1 MYSLEWIQNLALDYV
16 AFTQYAAGLSDQ
28 DTAEVL
34 QFLVHLVQD
43 VGSGVTKRDTDA
55 SIAVRHIIAN
65 LLGAKRQY
73 AEIHSIGIVL
83 HELHTAKTKH
93 LQPIRTGPIL
103 VPTPPPTSEEAPMS
117 SATASPIPSASAL
130 ALNFTA
136 SRLKGRQLIVPVVQ
150 ELGPYPWSEAGVD
163 GSIPESTEESDN
175 VASSGTFDAYLKK
188 IRGGVN
194 KGKTA
199 IGKMLSFLT
208 SGTTGDLSSDDT
220 VSNGTA
226 EEETA
231 ANPKEH
237 QDDDAS
243 SKHGDESQDT
253 SEDPPW
259 DEPISGG
266 DFTDIA
272 SSLDDPAAEIDS
284 LLNNE
289 NANVP
294 LDGPTPSRGS
304 EEDEVSLNA
313 RQEDPSSED
322 GVAQDDTLSSQ
333 DYADFLGAINE
344 ASSNLEELI
353 KERFEGFDTD
363 SLANADDGDVDG
375 TSGSG
380 TVLRDLKTATAA
392 NLARN
397 PQSPGSSEVGA
408 DQNISPS
415 TSQQTT
421 QEPDP
426 ITPDDAA
433 ASSDNTPV
441 ADTSVDPSK
450 IADIIQG
457 IVPGFTAEDLP
468 LPVDVDP
475 ATVPVPAGVL
485 NDTTPLADADM
496 DFGDDVAS
504 PADAV
509 SVPDSSILDAI
520 APVGDPDMDF
530 ADEGAPSSAPG
541 VSEAGQK
548 MADAVKDTPL
558 DMLEVNGPGSGEM
571 SEDRWTWD
579 KL

>member
-1 MYSLEWIQNLALDYV
+1 MYSLEWIQKLALDYA

-55 SIAVRHIIAN
+55 STAVRHIIAN
-65 LLGAKRQY
+65 LMGANRQD

-93 LQPIRTGPIL
+93 LQPVRTGPIL
-103 VPTPPPTSEEAPMS
+103 VPTPPSTLEES
-117 SATASPIPSASAL
+117 SIGSTTPLPNPSAPTP

-163 GSIPESTEESDN
+163 GTISESTEESDN
-175 VASSGTFDAYLKK
+175 VAPSGTFDAYLNK

-208 SGTTGDLSSDDT
+208 SGTTGDLSPDDA
-220 VSNGTA
+220 VSNGTV

-231 ANPKEH
+231 ANLKEH

-243 SKHGDESQDT
+243 SKHGDESQGT

-259 DEPISGG
+259 DEPILGG
-266 DFTDIA
+266 GFTDIA
-272 SSLDDPAAEIDS
+272 SSLDGSVAKIDS

-289 NANVP
+289 NANIP

-313 RQEDPSSED
+313 RQDDPSSED
-322 GVAQDDTLSSQ
+322 GVAQDDSLSSQ

-353 KERFEGFDTD
+353 KEHFEGVDTD
-363 SLANADDGDVDG
+363 SLP
-375 TSGSG
+375 
-380 TVLRDLKTATAA
+380 K
-392 NLARN
+392 
-397 PQSPGSSEVGA
+397 
-408 DQNISPS
+408 
-415 TSQQTT
+415 
-421 QEPDP
+421 
-426 ITPDDAA
+426 
-433 ASSDNTPV
+433 
-441 ADTSVDPSK
+441 
-450 IADIIQG
+450 
-457 IVPGFTAEDLP
+457 
-468 LPVDVDP
+468 
-475 ATVPVPAGVL
+475 PAGRPRL
-485 NDTTPLADADM
+485 R
-496 DFGDDVAS
+496 
-504 PADAV
+504 
-509 SVPDSSILDAI
+509 
-520 APVGDPDMDF
+520 
-530 ADEGAPSSAPG
+530 
-541 VSEAGQK
+541 
-548 MADAVKDTPL
+548 
-558 DMLEVNGPGSGEM
+558 
-571 SEDRWTWD
+571 RWSQA
-579 KL
+579 